1 MRKSLLAF
9 ATLLTMV
16 ACVNKTTTNVENE
29 EIDEVPFEVAKNYFY
44 KHNVGVPSSKITTE
58 EEFKKH
64 FGMATL
70 MGEEG
75 KPTEIDFSKQFVV
88 DFILPASKWEME
100 INPLKVETKGDTLFY
115 SYDINVGKK
124 QSYFT
129 QPVSIII
136 IDKEFEK
143 QEVVLVNNQDITYEQ
158 AIKRYLVNEIGKDYA
173 QGEYC
178 VPFYSQ
184 VDIDDSN
191 PEDIKNWGNFW
202 VNNYNIEGDTLK
214 CVSGGNYPGVF
225 HMTKDY
231 KVTSFDVV
239 EDGGNFE
246 SSAKELFGDRYE
258 DFMKIYSDSDKI
270 NEDRKIT
277 VSDYRNL
284 NGLTE
289 VTKMQDEGWD
299 PVDLYI
305 N

>member
-1 MRKSLLAF
+1 MKKKIAVLISFMMVLTFALAACGGGNADLSDSKYLGEWKADSLSLGEETGNVDGGEY
-9 ATLLTMV
+9 TLTLNDDGTGTFVSIEDGGAEETSDITWSLTSDGFKTEGDAKMKFTDDGDGI
-16 ACVNKTTTNVENE
+16 KTTILGVDLHFVRPGENGEASGDAGVDGSAYGYAGDDPVECAVYKYMAE
-29 EIDEVPFEVAKNYFY
+29 E
-44 KHNVGVPSSKITTE
+44 
-58 EEFKKH
+58 
-64 FGMATL
+64 
-70 MGEEG
+70 
-75 KPTEIDFSKQFVV
+75 
-88 DFILPASKWEME
+88 ASK
-100 INPLKVETKGDTLFY
+100 D
-115 SYDINVGKK
+115 YDAAD
-124 QSYFT
+124 
-129 QPVSIII
+129 VSIPVVEII
-136 IDKEFEK
+136 GVDTSQADEI
-143 QEVVLVNNQDITYEQ
+143 VVYGD
-158 AIKRYLVNEIGKDYA
+158 
-173 QGEYC
+173 
-178 VPFYSQ
+178 
-184 VDIDDSN
+184 
-191 PEDIKNWGNFW
+191 FW

-231 KVTSFDVV
+231 KVTNFDVV

>member
-1 MRKSLLAF
+1 MA
-9 ATLLTMV
+9 
-16 ACVNKTTTNVENE
+16 E
-29 EIDEVPFEVAKNYFY
+29 E
-44 KHNVGVPSSKITTE
+44 
-58 EEFKKH
+58 
-64 FGMATL
+64 
-70 MGEEG
+70 
-75 KPTEIDFSKQFVV
+75 
-88 DFILPASKWEME
+88 ASK
-100 INPLKVETKGDTLFY
+100 D
-115 SYDINVGKK
+115 YDAAD
-124 QSYFT
+124 
-129 QPVSIII
+129 VSIPVVEII
-136 IDKEFEK
+136 
-143 QEVVLVNNQDITYEQ
+143 
-158 AIKRYLVNEIGKDYA
+158 G
-173 QGEYC
+173 
-178 VPFYSQ
+178 
-184 VDIDDSN
+184 VDISQADEIVVYGD
-191 PEDIKNWGNFW
+191 FW